1 MRCPFCG
8 NIDTQVKDSRPAED
22 HVSIRRG
29 RFCAACCGCFT
40 SYERVQ
46 LRDLVVI

>member
-22 HVSIRRG
+22 HVSPSG
-29 RFCAACCGCFT
+29 VAGFAPLVGAG
-40 SYERVQ
+40 
-46 LRDLVVI
+46 LRPMSVFSCVILWS

>member
-22 HVSIRRG
+22 
-29 RFCAACCGCFT
+29 
-40 SYERVQ
+40 
-46 LRDLVVI
+46 